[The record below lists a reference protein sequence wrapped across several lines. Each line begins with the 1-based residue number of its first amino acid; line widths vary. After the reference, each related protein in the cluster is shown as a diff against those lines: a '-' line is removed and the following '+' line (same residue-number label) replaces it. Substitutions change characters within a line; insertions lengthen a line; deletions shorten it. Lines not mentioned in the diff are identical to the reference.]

1 MSHAH
6 AIDDLLSDSLV
17 QALMRADGVETDSL
31 KAMLQGVAARIT
43 ANRHARAITPTFVR
57 FGGDRPALPAPT
69 PLRFLTSD
77 WRADGEACFCS

>member
-1 MSHAH
+1 
-6 AIDDLLSDSLV
+6 
-17 QALMRADGVETDSL
+17 
-31 KAMLQGVAARIT
+31 MLQGVAARIT
-43 ANRHARAITPTFVR
+43 ANRRARAIAPTFVR